1 MMEKWGVFLSVFFLA
16 LVSITASAQQD
27 IDISPKS
34 HPFGAVHADTTASH
48 PFTISNPGDAD
59 LVVSEI
65 YTILG
70 DNLMFGWVPG
80 ETNPCT
86 AAPITIPP
94 GVSCNIN
101 VTFTPDSVGFK
112 WTNFGIAS
120 NAPGKSPW
128 AIWLDGVGVAGID
141 PDIAVLP
148 GTTVW
153 MGSVYV
159 GSYFQMPIELW
170 NYGGGDL
177 VLGAISSPSA
187 PFSLAEGGSCI
198 EGMMIHPGESCPINV
213 KFSPESAA
221 SFSGGFTVNT
231 LNDPDE
237 GVVAITLNGVGL
249 TPPPQPDIEVEPS
262 SHPFGP
268 VSMGGS
274 VTQTFT
280 ISNIGEADLIINPL
294 EVTGGDETMFA
305 LALGGPNPCLNLT
318 PTIPVGANCTVVVT
332 FTPTA
337 LGPKSSALRIYSN
350 DLAET
355 PKVVS
360 LSGTGV
366 AAMPDIDI
374 TAVSPFGPVRV
385 NGSANQQV
393 TISNTGPGT
402 LSVAGITMTG
412 GDAIMFSVASGGTN
426 PCGSLAPT
434 INAGGNCTLIATFS
448 PTSLGAKSTTMR
460 ISSNDPDENLK
471 DIPLSGKG
479 VLFTV
484 APNEGTYGTQ
494 VVIEGAE
501 FGAKN
506 GKVLIGTVALKVSDW
521 GPSPIKG
528 SLGKVMTPGAYDV
541 TIQRKD
547 PKGATPLIE
556 EDAFT
561 VKGPEIDGVSPAYEG
576 TAGDERTI
584 EGSFFGTKKGKV
596 YLAGKSCKV
605 VSWVENEIKFVVP
618 KKLPLGSQE
627 LKVDNKVGFVTTSFT
642 VK

>member
-1 MMEKWGVFLSVFFLA
+1 MMAKWGVFVFVFFLA
-16 LVSITASAQQD
+16 LVSVTASAQQD

-34 HPFGAVHADTTASH
+34 HQFGAVQADTTASH

-70 DNLMFGWVPG
+70 DNVMFGWVPG

-94 GVSCNIN
+94 GGNCNIN

-141 PDIAVLP
+141 PDIVVLP
-148 GTTVW
+148 GTAVW

-159 GSYFQMPIELW
+159 GSYFEMPIGLW

-177 VLGAISSPSA
+177 MLGTISSPVS
-187 PFSLAEGGSCI
+187 PFSIEEGGGCSDGKTI
-198 EGMMIHPGESCPINV
+198 KPGESCAINV
-213 KFSPESAA
+213 RFNPESAA
-221 SFSGGFTVNT
+221 SFNGSFTIT
-231 LNDPDE
+231 SNDLDE
-237 GVVAITLNGVGL
+237 GLVEVTLNGEGL

-262 SHPFGP
+262 FHPFGP

-280 ISNIGEADLIINPL
+280 ISNTGEADLIINPL

-350 DLAET
+350 DLDET

-366 AAMPDIDI
+366 AAMPDIDV
-374 TAVSPFGPVRV
+374 TAVSSFGPVRV
-385 NGSANQQV
+385 DHSANQQV
-393 TISNTGPGT
+393 TILNTGAGP
-402 LSVAGITMTG
+402 LSVTGITMTG
-412 GDAIMFSVASGGTN
+412 GDATMFSVASGGTN
-426 PCGSLAPT
+426 PCGSLVPT
-434 INAGGNCTLIATFS
+434 INAGGNCTLIATFL
-448 PTSLGAKSTTMR
+448 PASLGAKATTMR
-460 ISSNDPDENLK
+460 ISSDDPDESSKAITLN
-471 DIPLSGKG
+471 GRG
-479 VLFTV
+479 VSFTMT
-484 APNEGTYGTQ
+484 PGEGTYGTQ
-494 VVIEGAE
+494 VLIEGDE
-501 FGAKN
+501 FGSKK
-506 GKVLIGTVALKVSDW
+506 GKVLIGSVALKVAEW

-528 SLGKVMTPGAYDV
+528 SLGKVMAPGAYEV
-541 TIQRKD
+541 TIQPKE
-547 PKGATPLIE
+547 PKGATVLTE

-561 VKGPEIDGVSPAYEG
+561 VKGPEIDGVLPAYEG
-576 TAGDERTI
+576 TAGETITI
-584 EGSFFGTKKGKV
+584 EGAFFGTKKGKV

-605 VSWVENEIKFVVP
+605 VSWVENKIEFVVP
-618 KKLPLGSQE
+618 KKLPLGIQE
-627 LKVDNKVGFVTTSFT
+627 LKVDNKVSFVTTSFT
-642 VK
+642 VE